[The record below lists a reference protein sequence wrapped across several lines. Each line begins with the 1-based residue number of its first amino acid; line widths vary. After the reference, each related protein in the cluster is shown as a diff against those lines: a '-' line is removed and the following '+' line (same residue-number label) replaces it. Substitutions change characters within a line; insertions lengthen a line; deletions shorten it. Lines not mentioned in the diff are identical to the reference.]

1 MRAMG
6 FRKVVMA
13 IEKPMGFVV
22 KKVLLTRHSE
32 KPGPLI
38 DGTTHK
44 MSSHPRLFKI
54 FHLFCITSVDFY
66 LSKTSLISSLPIV
79 LVNPCC
85 LLLSLLSSV
94 IPLC

>member
-1 MRAMG
+1 VRAIG

-22 KKVLLTRHSE
+22 KKALLTRCSK
-32 KPGPLI
+32 KPGSLI

-44 MSSHPRLFKI
+44 ISSHPRLFKI
-54 FHLFCITSVDFY
+54 LHLFCITPVDFY

-79 LVNPCC
+79 LVNSCC
-85 LLLSLLSSV
+85 LLLSLFFDLF
-94 IPLC
+94 